1 MIAQSGKENF
11 FVAHYDWLAVAVG
24 VAALIAAGV
33 FFAMTLGADPEE
45 DAANAA
51 SNVDRMKPQEIGVKP
66 QDMSEFQTATKLT
79 RTPTTVAEVP
89 EKAASF
95 LASERRVMCKC
106 GKAISGDVKAVPK
119 CPFCGEK
126 QEEEREVV
134 LDADGDGMA
143 DEWEKKF
150 GLNPN
155 DPADAALDKDADGF
169 TNLEEYM
176 AKTDPTDKAD
186 HPDYLDSIKV
196 ALPLKQTY
204 MPFVFTKATQV
215 PGGWRCE
222 FFDATKKDVK
232 RGSTGIVRA
241 KVGEEI
247 PGYGFVLKSYEAK
260 SEKREKPGMKGM
272 MMSVD
277 VSETVVERKSDGKKV
292 TLVIVQTK
300 KDMKPVP
307 LDVQA
312 TLVYERGAAKNLEV
326 VPGAEIDLS
335 GTKYRVL
342 EIKSVGKGAKV
353 TFENVLTGKK
363 RVIEALE
370 Q

>member
-1 MIAQSGKENF
+1 MIAQSGKESF

-24 VAALIAAGV
+24 VAALVAAGV
-33 FFAMTLGADPEE
+33 FFVMTLDADPDE
-45 DAANAA
+45 AAAGEAA
-51 SNVDRMKPQEIGVKP
+51 GVERMRPREMGVDPT
-66 QDMSEFQTATKLT
+66 DMSEFQTAVKLT
-79 RTPTTVAEVP
+79 RVPATVQDIP
-89 EKAASF
+89 EKSGNF
-95 LASERRVMCKC
+95 LASERWVMCEC
-106 GKAISGDVKAVPK
+106 GQASLGDVKKEPNCPNCHKPK
-119 CPFCGEK
+119 VVLGP
-126 QEEEREVV
+126 VV

-143 DEWEKKF
+143 DEWEKKY
-150 GLNPN
+150 GLNPS
-155 DPADAALDKDADGF
+155 DPADAAQDKDGDGF

-196 ALPLKQTY
+196 VLPLKQTY

-222 FFDATKKDVK
+222 FFDATKKDLK

-247 PGYGFVLKSYEAK
+247 PGYGFVLKSYETK
-260 SEKREKPGMKGM
+260 SEKRKKPGMNM

-277 VSETVVERKSDGKKV
+277 VSEVVVERKTDGKKV
-292 TLVIVQTK
+292 TLVIVQTE

-307 LDVQA
+307 LDVQV
-312 TLVYERGAAKNLEV
+312 TLVYERGEAKNLEV

-342 EIKSVGKGAKV
+342 AIKPVAVDKGAKL
-353 TFENVLTGKK
+353 TFKNVLTGEE
-363 RVIEALE
+363 RVIECP
-370 Q
+370 